1 VRQGHRVSQAAQLI
15 GVHYRTAQ
23 EWIAWYKQG
32 GLAQVRSR
40 KRGGVG
46 RQPRLSAEQKEA
58 LCANARSEGLV
69 SVKDGLRFVQEQFG
83 VTYTESGMSKVF
95 ASLSLR
101 KKVPRPRHAKASQ
114 DVQER
119 FKKGGSGRT

>member
-1 VRQGHRVSQAAQLI
+1 MRGKTLQVDWQEDQAALKAAYQSEQNATVKARLHLLWLVRQGHRVSRAAQLI

-46 RQPRLSAEQKEA
+46 RQPRLSAEQK
-58 LCANARSEGLV
+58 V
-69 SVKDGLRFVQEQFG
+69 TFPVFG
-83 VTYTESGMSKVF
+83 
-95 ASLSLR
+95 
-101 KKVPRPRHAKASQ
+101 
-114 DVQER
+114 
-119 FKKGGSGRT
+119 